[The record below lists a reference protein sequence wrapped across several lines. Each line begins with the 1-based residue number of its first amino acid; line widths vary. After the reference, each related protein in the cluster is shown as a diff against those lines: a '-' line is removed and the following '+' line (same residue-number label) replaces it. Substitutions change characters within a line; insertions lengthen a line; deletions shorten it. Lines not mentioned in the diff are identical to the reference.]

1 VKAPQAIFESLFE
14 SSLDGVLLVRPDGTV
29 LRANPAACRALA
41 RSEEEIRRAG
51 RAELVVDDANLRALL
66 AKREAAASAE
76 GELTYLHADGSAF
89 PVECTTGLIPSGD
102 GPPLAYVIFRDV
114 SARRA
119 LEETHRRTDRALR
132 LLTRCNQAVVR
143 ATSVV
148 GLFREICKVMV
159 ESGGYRMCW
168 VGLPEHD
175 PQKTVRPVA
184 HAGHEDGYLKAVAIV
199 WSDTILG
206 RGPTG
211 TAVRTRRPVVGRDFD
226 GDPDLAPWRAE
237 SAKRGYRTSVALPL
251 GHEGQ
256 ELGVLTMY
264 SAVPETFD
272 SEELGILDQ
281 LTKDLSY
288 GVHALRRRTENERLT
303 TAIEQAA
310 EAVMVSDLKGN
321 ILYVNPA
328 FEQVTGYTRA
338 DALGQNPRMLKSGE
352 QDAAFYQALWDTIV
366 GGKTWRGRIVNRR
379 KDGARYTEEAS
390 ISPVH
395 NASGAIV
402 SYVAVKRDIT
412 HDLALEAQLLQ
423 SQKMEGIGRLAGGVA
438 HDFNNLLS
446 VVLGSAE
453 FALES
458 LREDDPLREELL
470 EIQKAGLRA
479 AALTRQLLAFSRKQ
493 VLQPKP
499 LQLNDVVGDLE
510 KMLRRVLGEDID
522 LVQELAPDLGQVTAD
537 PGQVEQVIVNLA
549 INSRD
554 AMPDG
559 GKLTITT
566 ANVDFAAGQAEV
578 LAGAAPG
585 PYVMVSVKDSGGGME
600 EATLARIFEP
610 FFTTKEAGKGTGL
623 GLSTV
628 YGIVK
633 QSGGV
638 VDVASAPG
646 QGTTFSVYLPREIT
660 SGPLARSLPP
670 ATRLGGTETVLV
682 VEDDEAVRSLAR
694 RILEAAGYTVLTAS
708 NGQEAL
714 YVCERPGLVLHLV
727 LTDVVMPEMS
737 GRVLVERLG
746 KLRAEIKVLYM
757 SGYTDDAIVHHRVL
771 DSGAHFIGKPITR
784 LELLRKVREA
794 LDH

>member
-175 PQKTVRPVA
+175 ARKSVRPVA
-184 HAGHEDGYLKAVAIV
+184 HAGHEDGYLKAVEIV

-211 TAVRTRRPVVGRDFD
+211 TAIRTRRPVVGRDFA

-237 SAKRGYRTSVALPL
+237 SMQRGYRTSVALPL
-251 GHEGQ
+251 AHEGQ

-272 SEELGILDQ
+272 AEELGILDQ

-310 EAVMVSDLKGN
+310 EAVVVSDLKGN

-328 FEQVTGYTRA
+328 FEKVTGYTRA
-338 DALGQNPRMLKSGE
+338 EALGQNPRMLKSGE
-352 QDAAFYQALWDTIV
+352 QDASFYQALWDTIV
-366 GGKTWRGRIVNRR
+366 GGKTWRGRLVNRT
-379 KDGARYTEEAS
+379 KAGARYTEEAS

-412 HDLALEAQLLQ
+412 RDLALEAQLLQ

-470 EIQKAGLRA
+470 EIQKAGQRA

-522 LVQELAPDLGQVTAD
+522 LVQELAPDLGQITAD
-537 PGQVEQVIVNLA
+537 PGQIEQVIVNLA
-549 INSRD
+549 VNSRD

-566 ANVDFAAGQAEV
+566 ANVDFSEGQAEA

-600 EATLARIFEP
+600 QATVARIFEP

-638 VDVASAPG
+638 VDVASTPG
-646 QGTTFSVYLPREIT
+646 EGTTFSVYLPREIT
-660 SGPLARSLPP
+660 SGPLARSTAPV
-670 ATRLGGTETVLV
+670 TRLGGTETVLV

-694 RILEAAGYTVLTAS
+694 RILEAAGYTVLTAA

-714 YVCERPGLVLHLV
+714 YVCERPGLVLQLV

-737 GRVLVERLG
+737 GRVFIERLG
-746 KLRAEIKVLYM
+746 KLRSEIKVVYM

-771 DSGAHFIGKPITR
+771 DPGTHFIGKPLTR

>member
-1 VKAPQAIFESLFE
+1 
-14 SSLDGVLLVRPDGTV
+14 
-29 LRANPAACRALA
+29 
-41 RSEEEIRRAG
+41 
-51 RAELVVDDANLRALL
+51 
-66 AKREAAASAE
+66 
-76 GELTYLHADGSAF
+76 
-89 PVECTTGLIPSGD
+89 
-102 GPPLAYVIFRDV
+102 
-114 SARRA
+114 
-119 LEETHRRTDRALR
+119 
-132 LLTRCNQAVVR
+132 
-143 ATSVV
+143 
-148 GLFREICKVMV
+148 
-159 ESGGYRMCW
+159 
-168 VGLPEHD
+168 
-175 PQKTVRPVA
+175 
-184 HAGHEDGYLKAVAIV
+184 
-199 WSDTILG
+199 
-206 RGPTG
+206 
-211 TAVRTRRPVVGRDFD
+211 
-226 GDPDLAPWRAE
+226 
-237 SAKRGYRTSVALPL
+237 
-251 GHEGQ
+251 
-256 ELGVLTMY
+256 
-264 SAVPETFD
+264 
-272 SEELGILDQ
+272 
-281 LTKDLSY
+281 
-288 GVHALRRRTENERLT
+288 
-303 TAIEQAA
+303 
-310 EAVMVSDLKGN
+310 MVSDLKGN

-328 FEQVTGYTRA
+328 FEEVTGYTRA
-338 DALGQNPRMLKSGE
+338 EALGQNPRMLKSGE
-352 QDAAFYQALWDTIV
+352 HDAAFYRALWDTV
-366 GGKTWRGRIVNRR
+366 VSGKTWRGRLLNRA
-379 KDGARYTEEAS
+379 KDGTRYTEEAS

-479 AALTRQLLAFSRKQ
+479 ASLTRQLLAFSRKQ

-522 LVQELAPDLGQVTAD
+522 LVQDLAEDLGQITAD
-537 PGQVEQVIVNLA
+537 PGQIEQVIVNLA
-549 INSRD
+549 VNSRD

-566 ANVDFAAGQAEV
+566 ANVDFTAGQTEAP
-578 LAGAAPG
+578 AGAAPG
-585 PYVMVSVKDSGGGME
+585 PYVMVSVEDTGAGMDE
-600 EATLARIFEP
+600 ETIARIFEP

-638 VDVASAPG
+638 VDVASKPG
-646 QGTTFSVYLPREIT
+646 AGTTFSVYLPREVAC
-660 SGPLARSLPP
+660 GPLVRSTAP
-670 ATRLGGTETVLV
+670 ATRLGGTETILV
-682 VEDDEAVRSLAR
+682 VEDDEAVRGLAK
-694 RILEAAGYTVLTAS
+694 RILEAAGYTVLTAA

-714 YVCERPGLVLHLV
+714 YICERPGLTVHLV

-737 GRVLVERLG
+737 GRVFIEQLG
-746 KLRAEIKVLYM
+746 KLRSELKVVYM

-771 DSGAHFIGKPITR
+771 DSDAHFIGKPLTR
-784 LELLRKVREA
+784 VELMRKVRDA